1 MNKIL
6 IVEASESDRRDN
18 GAAKEEVAKL
28 PPGAVINSQTRW
40 AKGCRGDEIRPWH
53 SARVNQL
60 AEDWGIRI
68 PRSRHNTHSKGIILQ
83 THIK

>member
-28 PPGAVINSQTRW
+28 PPGAVINSQTR
-40 AKGCRGDEIRPWH
+40 
-53 SARVNQL
+53 
-60 AEDWGIRI
+60 
-68 PRSRHNTHSKGIILQ
+68 
-83 THIK
+83 